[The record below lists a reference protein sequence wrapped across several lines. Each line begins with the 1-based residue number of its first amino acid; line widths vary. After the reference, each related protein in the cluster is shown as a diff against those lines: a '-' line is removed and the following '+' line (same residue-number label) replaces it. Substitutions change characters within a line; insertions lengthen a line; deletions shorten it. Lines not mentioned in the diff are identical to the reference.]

1 MIIKEL
7 KKEIRK
13 LKREIG
19 RLEDENN
26 SLWFMLD
33 EFDRSSL
40 QNPEYKALFE
50 EAFKRLNEQRKMTHS
65 KVEEA

>member
-1 MIIKEL
+1 MSIKEL
-7 KKEIRK
+7 KEEIRK

-19 RLEDENN
+19 RLEDENS

-33 EFDRSSL
+33 EFDKSSI
-40 QNPEYKALFE
+40 QNPEYKVLFE
-50 EAFKRLNEQRKMTHS
+50 EAFKRLNEQRRMTHA